1 MNFNI
6 NFKEIVIFLIK
17 SYFLVFLLYQDN
29 IMLLLLILTKQK
41 DLIMKNMVRFID
53 LIIHNWK

>member
-6 NFKEIVIFLIK
+6 SFKEIVIFLIK
-17 SYFLVFLLYQDN
+17 SYSLVFLLYQDN
-29 IMLLLLILTKQK
+29 IMFLLLILTKQK